1 VKTVT
6 SLKFSSGP
14 RRARLFLLGFLAVL
28 FLVPSFS
35 SRNGLIAA
43 PKSGDRDRDKE
54 KDKDKAKPY
63 AVIAG
68 TVWGPDDRPVYG
80 VPVKIRRASDS
91 PKKARWEVY
100 SDHMGEFAQ
109 RVPAGESDYILWT
122 DLKGFKFGD
131 GKPVHLV
138 QQVTVHIYNDEREDT
153 GLHLAH

>member
-1 VKTVT
+1 M
-6 SLKFSSGP
+6 
-14 RRARLFLLGFLAVL
+14 
-28 FLVPSFS
+28 
-35 SRNGLIAA
+35 AA
-43 PKSGDRDRDKE
+43 PNSKDKG

-80 VPVKIRRASDS
+80 VTVKIRRASDHA
-91 PKKARWEVY
+91 KKARWQVY

-109 RVPAGESDYILWT
+109 RIPAGESDYVLWA
-122 DLKGFKFGD
+122 DLKGFKSAD